1 MSGAILLTG
10 PPGSGKTTAI
20 RRVVRALEV
29 PAGGFYTEEIREGR
43 RRVGFRIVTLE
54 GREAVMAHVDF
65 GGPQRVSRY
74 GVDVDAIDGLAV
86 ESMRQALEAQRLVV
100 IDEIGPMELLSEAFR
115 EAVVDA
121 LEAPAP
127 VLGTIMR
134 RSTAFTDRVKS
145 RPRVALVEIR
155 REDREGIVDE
165 IVERL
170 NRLLG

>member
-1 MSGAILLTG
+1 
-10 PPGSGKTTAI
+10 
-20 RRVVRALEV
+20 
-29 PAGGFYTEEIREGR
+29 
-43 RRVGFRIVTLE
+43 
-54 GREAVMAHVDF
+54 MAHVDF